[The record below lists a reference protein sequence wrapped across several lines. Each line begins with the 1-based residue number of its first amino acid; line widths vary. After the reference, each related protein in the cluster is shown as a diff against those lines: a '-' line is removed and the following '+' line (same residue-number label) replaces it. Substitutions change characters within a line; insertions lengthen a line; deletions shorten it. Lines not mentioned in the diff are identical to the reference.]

1 MRVYTAESEKEID
14 RIIINIFLILT
25 QMIVDRATLQN
36 LKVSLE
42 ITLSVPF

>member
-25 QMIVDRATLQN
+25 QMMVDRAMLYN
-36 LKVSLE
+36 FKVSLE

>member
-1 MRVYTAESEKEID
+1 MRIYTAESEKEID
-14 RIIINIFLILT
+14 RIIINIFLIFT
-25 QMIVDRATLQN
+25 QMMVDRATL